1 MNKRGTTA
9 VISTVCLLLMGAVTV
24 GVLYKNGVITSDN
37 FYTQAK
43 TQAKTN
49 GSAASSLASGSQTRR
64 FCPGVLLKEGASYAL
79 QYSKG
84 GTVAE
89 TKYYDI
95 LYQVNSIE
103 ITKKKGDFVE
113 FYEGDETKDS
123 SGNITND
130 YSYVVVNMTVQ
141 DQCEKE
147 DIFGVN
153 DIRLVLGKDA
163 KIGEELRGYNAEG
176 KSLQDKEFCILS
188 LKPNQ
193 KYNFNLAYIV
203 KDEDAEKHK
212 DDMMVYCAGNH
223 GSRPP
228 SLQDLPLMDKDGNVT
243 TLNKESVS

>member
-1 MNKRGTTA
+1 MNKKRITA
-9 VISTVCLLLMGAVTV
+9 VISIVCLILMGTVAV
-24 GVLYKNGVITSDN
+24 GILYQNGIITSN
-37 FYTQAK
+37 NLYTQPRA
-43 TQAKTN
+43 AGD
-49 GSAASSLASGSQTRR
+49 GSASLASGSQTRR

-79 QYSKG
+79 QYSQG
-84 GTVAE
+84 ATVAE
-89 TKYYDI
+89 MKYYDI

-103 ITKKKGDFVE
+103 VTKKRGDFDKCE
-113 FYEGDETKDS
+113 DWDETKDS

-163 KIGEELRGYNAEG
+163 KAREELRSYNSQG
-176 KSLQDKEFCILS
+176 VNPVDKQYFILS

-212 DDMMVYCAGNH
+212 DDMLVYCAGNH
-223 GSRPP
+223 GHRPP
-228 SLQDLPLMDKDGNVT
+228 SLQELPIVAKDGTVT
-243 TLNKESVS
+243 VRKESAP